1 MEIEK
6 INEIIKSYKDKPNKQ
21 LFEVLEILGDEFNK
35 TKELIVNLTN
45 HLEIVENEYNKIN
58 EEYNLRIKK

>member
-21 LFEVLEILGDEFNK
+21 LSEVLEILGDEFNK
-35 TKELIVNLTN
+35 TKELIINLTN
-45 HLEIVENEYNKIN
+45 HLEIIENEYNKIN

>member
-6 INEIIKSYKDKPNKQ
+6 INDIIKSYKDKPNKQ
-21 LFEVLEILGDEFNK
+21 LSEVLEILGDEFNK

-45 HLEIVENEYNKIN
+45 HLEIIENEYNKIN

>member
-6 INEIIKSYKDKPNKQ
+6 INDIIKSYKDKPNKQ
-21 LFEVLEILGDEFNK
+21 LSEVLEILGEEFNK
-35 TKELIVNLTN
+35 TKELIINLTN
-45 HLEIVENEYNKIN
+45 HLEIIENEYNKIN

>member
-35 TKELIVNLTN
+35 TKELIVNLKN

>member
-6 INEIIKSYKDKPNKQ
+6 INDIIKSYKDKPNKQ
-21 LFEVLEILGDEFNK
+21 LSEVLEILGDEFNK
-35 TKELIVNLTN
+35 TKELIINLTN
-45 HLEIVENEYNKIN
+45 HLEIIENEYNKIN